1 MVSSDLLLSM
11 LIMNVHEDMSLRIAI
26 VEQVSMEVESII
38 FKL

>member
-1 MVSSDLLLSM
+1 MVSSDPLLSM
-11 LIMNVHEDMSLRIAI
+11 LIMNDHEDMSLRIAI